1 MFLCL
6 LVAQIFSME
15 SRLSQF
21 IHAGIE
27 ACLQPVS
34 RNSVAGTGEEG
45 SKKSKAD
52 QKELSDGAYF
62 SGR

>member
-1 MFLCL
+1 
-6 LVAQIFSME
+6 ME

-52 QKELSDGAYF
+52 LKELSDGAYF